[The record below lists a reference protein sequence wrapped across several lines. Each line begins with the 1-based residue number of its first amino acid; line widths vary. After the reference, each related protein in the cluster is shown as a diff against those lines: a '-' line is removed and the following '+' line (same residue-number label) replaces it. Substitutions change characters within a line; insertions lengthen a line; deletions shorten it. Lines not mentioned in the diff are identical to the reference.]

1 MVLVWQAYYGLHV
14 SRCIVL
20 YGSGSVG
27 MMKMGEEVE
36 EELMPFWD
44 SRILRAT
51 LIPQWTQQ

>member
-27 MMKMGEEVE
+27 MMKIGEEVE
-36 EELMPFWD
+36 EERNL
-44 SRILRAT
+44 T
-51 LIPQWTQQ
+51 